1 MPLFTFRLSTKKIGR
16 GKKSLHKTASQC
28 LLYGISHSFT
38 EILTVTTA
46 SLNGGQVPG
55 MSKNLYYHMYYHNL
69 AMSPQQRQPDTQ
81 QTESLG
87 KGEREAGVG
96 REGKKDS
103 VIHEQHKKIVST
115 APWQL
120 LRLFQALQT
129 FCVLEIL
136 TYTC

>member
-1 MPLFTFRLSTKKIGR
+1 
-16 GKKSLHKTASQC
+16 
-28 LLYGISHSFT
+28 
-38 EILTVTTA
+38 
-46 SLNGGQVPG
+46 
-55 MSKNLYYHMYYHNL
+55 MYYHNL

-103 VIHEQHKKIVST
+103 VINEQHKKIVST

-120 LRLFQALQT
+120 LRLFQALSLSKLSVCLKSWHTHADFMSQ
-129 FCVLEIL
+129 
-136 TYTC
+136 YW

>member
-1 MPLFTFRLSTKKIGR
+1 M
-16 GKKSLHKTASQC
+16 
-28 LLYGISHSFT
+28 
-38 EILTVTTA
+38 
-46 SLNGGQVPG
+46 PG
-55 MSKNLYYHMYYHNL
+55 MSKNFHWRPASLTENHSYMYYHNL

-87 KGEREAGVG
+87 KGESEAGVG

-103 VIHEQHKKIVST
+103 VINEQHKKIVST

-120 LRLFQALQT
+120 LCLFQALQT
-129 FCVLEIL
+129 FRVLEIL

>member
-1 MPLFTFRLSTKKIGR
+1 
-16 GKKSLHKTASQC
+16 
-28 LLYGISHSFT
+28 
-38 EILTVTTA
+38 
-46 SLNGGQVPG
+46 
-55 MSKNLYYHMYYHNL
+55 
-69 AMSPQQRQPDTQ
+69 MSPQQRQPDTQ

-87 KGEREAGVG
+87 KGESEAGVG

-103 VIHEQHKKIVST
+103 VINEQHKKIVLT

-129 FCVLEIL
+129 FRVLEIL

>member
-1 MPLFTFRLSTKKIGR
+1 
-16 GKKSLHKTASQC
+16 
-28 LLYGISHSFT
+28 
-38 EILTVTTA
+38 
-46 SLNGGQVPG
+46 
-55 MSKNLYYHMYYHNL
+55 MYYHNL

-87 KGEREAGVG
+87 KGESEAGVG

-103 VIHEQHKKIVST
+103 VINEQHKKIVST

-129 FCVLEIL
+129 FRVLEIL
-136 TYTC
+136 TYTCWLHEPILTIGLIRKIAYMYWDVK